1 MVKHVYLYK
10 LLPGVEP
17 AEVVEKLKTL
27 KAHIPEIHEMEV
39 ALGFKRAS
47 NSYDLIECCTFLTM
61 DDFLRFGKNDY
72 HELIRQYMDTVR
84 ACGVKIDYE
93 I

>member
-17 AEVVEKLKTL
+17 A
-27 KAHIPEIHEMEV
+27 EIHEMEV